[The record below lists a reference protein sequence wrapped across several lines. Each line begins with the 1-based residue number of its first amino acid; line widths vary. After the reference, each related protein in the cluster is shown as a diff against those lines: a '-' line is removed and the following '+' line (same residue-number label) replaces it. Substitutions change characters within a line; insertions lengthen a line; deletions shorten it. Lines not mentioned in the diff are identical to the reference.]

1 MKVVV
6 NNLTT
11 TYIIQVI
18 LMFMNILINSYLK
31 NITTEKAILVAKQI
45 CINFSFE
52 EMNIILPIIKNKW
65 PDFLDENKKPVLLN
79 HIANRTSLETSKK
92 TDALLNKLLII
103 LS

>member
-1 MKVVV
+1 
-6 NNLTT
+6 
-11 TYIIQVI
+11 
-18 LMFMNILINSYLK
+18 
-31 NITTEKAILVAKQI
+31 
-45 CINFSFE
+45 
-52 EMNIILPIIKNKW
+52 MNIILPIIKNKW